1 MRLPADLA
9 RRIARLE
16 RYGFTARQ
24 AHALAAAGYDVWL
37 VDAAAFLFGSDPCKY
52 DRVIPIGGTR

>member
-24 AHALAAAGYDVWL
+24 AHALAAAGYDVFFVPAEVVGL
-37 VDAAAFLFGSDPCKY
+37 
-52 DRVIPIGGTR
+52 